1 MDPER
6 QKQVTEW
13 TNELYGAAQRSY
25 ATCLQLHDR
34 LTPVLRKDPA
44 ESAQAAT
51 PELDLVDVA
60 HAIREAV
67 KVIDATAENHREM
80 LRLLEV

>member
-6 QKQVTEW
+6 QRQVNEW
-13 TNELYGAAQRSY
+13 MNELHGAAQRSY
-25 ATCLQLHDR
+25 DTCRQLRDR

-44 ESAQAAT
+44 ESTSTAT
-51 PELDLVDVA
+51 PEIDLVDVA
-60 HAIREAV
+60 QAIREAV

>member
-6 QKQVTEW
+6 QRQVNEW
-13 TNELYGAAQRSY
+13 MNELHNAAQRSY
-25 ATCLQLHDR
+25 DTCLQLHAR
-34 LTPVLRKDPA
+34 LTPVLRKEPT
-44 ESAQAAT
+44 ESTSTAT
-51 PELDLVDVA
+51 PEIDLVDVA
-60 HAIREAV
+60 QAIREAV

>member
-6 QKQVTEW
+6 QRQVNEW
-13 TNELYGAAQRSY
+13 MNELHGAAQRSY
-25 ATCLQLHDR
+25 DTCRQLRDR
-34 LTPVLRKDPA
+34 LTPVLRKEPA
-44 ESAQAAT
+44 ESAPTAT

-67 KVIDATAENHREM
+67 KVLDATAENHREM